1 MSLMI
6 PWQFTAV
13 QGDFPAPSVPE
24 AGRAL
29 MPDASTLGEGL
40 GMILRDLLP
49 MIRPDLYEATRVCL
63 AVIAAVMIVS
73 VVQTASKELRSVCDL
88 SATTAVAATLLLS
101 TNSMIRLGT
110 DTIVEMVEYGK
121 LLLPVMTTALAA
133 QGSVGTSAALYAA
146 TTAVISLIGTVFSR
160 LLLPM
165 VYLFLAL
172 AVAAGATGQEMLKQ
186 LRNLMKTGVS
196 WFLKTVLT
204 VFTTY
209 MGLTG
214 VIGGTT
220 DSAAAKVTR
229 TAISTAVPVVGGIL
243 SDASETVLLSVA
255 MAKNAAGLYGIFA
268 LLAIFLGPFL
278 KIGCQF
284 LLLKAT
290 AAVCGIFASKSMME
304 LIGDFSTAM
313 GLLLGITGS
322 VCLLLLISTVCFL
335 KGVA

>member
-1 MSLMI
+1 MLDTAASGD
-6 PWQFTAV
+6 FTAPV
-13 QGDFPAPSVPE
+13 VPE

-29 MPDASTLGEGL
+29 MPNATTLAEGL

-49 MIRPDLYEATRVCL
+49 LIRPDLYEASRVCL

-73 VVQTASKELRSVCDL
+73 TVQSFSKELRSVCNL
-88 SATTAVAATLLLS
+88 TASTAVSAALLLS
-101 TNSMIRLGT
+101 ANSMIRLGT
-110 DTIVEMVEYGK
+110 DTIVQMVEYGK
-121 LLLPVMTTALAA
+121 LLLPVMTTAMAA
-133 QGSVGTSAALYAA
+133 QGSVTTSTALYAA
-146 TTAVISLIGTVFSR
+146 TMAVISLIGTTFSK

-165 VYLFLAL
+165 IYLYLAM
-172 AVAAGATGQEMLKQ
+172 AVAAGATGQDMLKQ
-186 LRNLMKTGVS
+186 MRELLKTVVS

-220 DSAAAKVTR
+220 DSVAAKMTR
-229 TAISTAVPVVGGIL
+229 AAISTAVPVVGGIL
-243 SDASETVLLSVA
+243 SDASQTVLLSVA

-268 LLAIFLGPFL
+268 LLSIFLGPFL
-278 KIGCQF
+278 KIGCQY

-290 AAVCGIFASKSMME
+290 AAICGIFGSKPIME

>member
-1 MSLMI
+1 MSLTI
-6 PWQFTAV
+6 PWQYTAATV
-13 QGDFPAPSVPE
+13 DFPAPTVPE

-29 MPDASTLGEGL
+29 MPNASTLSEGL

-49 MIRPDLYEATRVCL
+49 MIRPELFEASRVCI

-73 VVQTASKELRSVCDL
+73 VLQSASVELKTVCDL
-88 SATTAVAATLLLS
+88 AAATAVSTTLLLS

-110 DTIVEMVEYGK
+110 DTIVELVEYGK

-133 QGSVGTSAALYAA
+133 QGCVGTSAALYAA
-146 TTAVISLIGTVFSR
+146 TTAVISLIGTVFSK

-165 VYLFLAL
+165 IYLFLAL
-172 AVAAGATGQEMLKQ
+172 AVAASATGQEMLKQ
-186 LRNLMKTGVS
+186 LRNLIKTGVS

-220 DSAAAKVTR
+220 DSTAAKVTR
-229 TAISTAVPVVGGIL
+229 AAISTAVPVVGGIL
-243 SDASETVLLSVA
+243 SDASETVLLSVS

-278 KIGCQF
+278 KIGCQY
-284 LLLKAT
+284 LMLKVS
-290 AAVCGIFASKSMME
+290 AAVCGIFASKSTME
-304 LIGDFSTAM
+304 LIEDFSTAM